1 MACQTGE
8 RNATEDHRRE
18 SIDYVA
24 LNAQPRPR
32 KNGSKKQVRKKI
44 TRVVGSA
51 TAVTGRRACTSG
63 RSHVRNQETADGMVH
78 SGLHHA
84 TAGPSDEESREDE
97 DVSSFLDS
105 FSASRMASQSP
116 ASASQG
122 ATTGAQLSPSSLPQ
136 RGETLDGRTR
146 EADDAVVDNAQATLA
161 LSEPLAQVN
170 RKEGHRQRVN
180 PAE

>member
-1 MACQTGE
+1 
-8 RNATEDHRRE
+8 
-18 SIDYVA
+18 
-24 LNAQPRPR
+24 
-32 KNGSKKQVRKKI
+32 
-44 TRVVGSA
+44 
-51 TAVTGRRACTSG
+51 
-63 RSHVRNQETADGMVH
+63 MVH